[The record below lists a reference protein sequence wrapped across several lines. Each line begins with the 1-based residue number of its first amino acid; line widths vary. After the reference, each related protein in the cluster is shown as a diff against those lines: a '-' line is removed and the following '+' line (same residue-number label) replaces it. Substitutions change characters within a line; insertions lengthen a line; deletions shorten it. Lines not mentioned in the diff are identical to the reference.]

1 MNLCVIIPVHG
12 RLSLLAWTL
21 DRLLMAGHK
30 VVLVGND
37 FEAEDMAL
45 TMGADWVWHPN
56 RPLGTKLNAGWRYA
70 MEVYDPDFYL
80 MGNASDWYSSG
91 YLDYACSQVGN
102 YGGFAVTNK
111 YYLNFG
117 RREKRLVDNLG
128 SVPRSSGL
136 VLTREVVRDFD
147 GEPFNGVM
155 DSDLDW
161 SVLTNVKDAG
171 YQLKVYRE
179 LDHKVLSISFYK
191 WLNAYSYEGYWH
203 KGVRMGDGRDWLR
216 EYFPDAMDMTLW

>member
-1 MNLCVIIPVHG
+1 MILRRRIW
-12 RLSLLAWTL
+12 LLE
-21 DRLLMAGHK
+21 K
-30 VVLVGND
+30 
-37 FEAEDMAL
+37 
-45 TMGADWVWHPN
+45 
-56 RPLGTKLNAGWRYA
+56 
-70 MEVYDPDFYL
+70 YDPDFYL

-102 YGGFAVTNK
+102 FGGFAVTNK

-117 RREKRLVDNLG
+117 RRDNRLVDNLG

-136 VLTREVVRDFD
+136 ILTREVVNDFD

-161 SVLTNVKDAG
+161 SVLTNLKDSG
-171 YQLKVYRE
+171 HKLKVYRD

-191 WLNAYSYEGYWH
+191 WVNAYNFEGYWH

-216 EYFPDAMDMTLW
+216 EHFPDAMHMTLW